1 MSARPRGVWY
11 ATVAV
16 VECSESLQNILI
28 KKSHGLV
35 KSILFSN
42 YMMSFTE
49 LTEFEN
55 ITRIIEV
62 ITRFIT

>member
-1 MSARPRGVWY
+1 M
-11 ATVAV
+11 AV